1 MTQIT
6 LRHGIFLPPFHPME
20 ENPTACLDRDL
31 ELMVWLDRLGF
42 HEAWIGEH
50 HSAGFETISSPEI
63 FIAIAAERTKFIRL
77 GTGVISLPYHNP
89 LMVADRIVQLDHHTR
104 GRVMFGAGPGLL
116 APDALMLGIDP
127 MTQRDRMAEGIDV
140 ILRLFR
146 NETVT
151 EKTDWYT
158 LVNARLHLPPYTKP
172 HPEMAVVSAVTPSGG
187 RLAGKY
193 DLSMICVAATNPFG
207 YDALASNWQ
216 IACDVAAERGRR
228 MDPAR
233 LRLVG
238 PLHIAETREKAYQN
252 ARFGFERY
260 LNYLNNN
267 QRRFIVPAGED
278 PLQWFVGNRYGVVGT
293 PDDAIALI
301 ERLQAKQGEFGVF
314 LHQAHNWADWEQ
326 TKRSYELY
334 ARYVMPHFSR
344 DNRPRIE
351 SYDWCSEH
359 RDELSEKRTAAAR
372 AMFDK
377 HEAEQ
382 RAARAL
388 KEGVAMNRPPSGRE
402 AWSGAGA
409 PVEAEFPVF
418 PEQPGILSIS
428 STMPPFGGKD
438 SEVNQALAGR
448 IPVSGELG
456 IRTGLTGN
464 LASRTGH
471 HSQEFS
477 GFCIVPRRPST
488 KRKLRRNPSLDSV
501 EV

>member
-1 MTQIT
+1 MPLTN
-6 LRHGIFLPPFHPME
+6 LRHGIFLPPFHPNE
-20 ENPTACLDRDL
+20 ENPTQCLERDL
-31 ELMVWLDRLGF
+31 ELMTWLDRLGF

-50 HSAGFETISSPEI
+50 HSAGFEIISSPEI
-63 FIAIAAERTKFIRL
+63 FIAIAAERTKFIRF

-104 GRVMFGAGPGLL
+104 GRIMFGAGPGLL
-116 APDALMLGIDP
+116 ASDALMLGIDP

-146 NETVT
+146 DETVT

-172 HPEMAVVSAVTPSGG
+172 YPEMAVVSAVTPSGG

-216 IACDVAAERGRR
+216 IACNVAAEHGRT
-228 MDPAR
+228 MDPSR

-238 PLHIAETREKAYQN
+238 PMHIAETRDKAFSN

-267 QRRFIVPAGED
+267 QRRFVVPAGED
-278 PLQWFVGNRYGVVGT
+278 PLKWFVENKYGVVGT

-301 ERLQAKQGEFGVF
+301 ERLQQKQGEFGVF
-314 LHQAHNWADWEQ
+314 LQQAHNWADWEE

-344 DNRPRIE
+344 DNRPRAE
-351 SYDWCSEH
+351 SYDWCTEH

-382 RAARAL
+382 RSAATA
-388 KEGVAMNRPPSGRE
+388 APSRPPRGRE
-402 AWSGAGA
+402 AW
-409 PVEAEFPVF
+409 
-418 PEQPGILSIS
+418 
-428 STMPPFGGKD
+428 
-438 SEVNQALAGR
+438 
-448 IPVSGELG
+448 
-456 IRTGLTGN
+456 
-464 LASRTGH
+464 
-471 HSQEFS
+471 
-477 GFCIVPRRPST
+477 
-488 KRKLRRNPSLDSV
+488 
-501 EV
+501 